1 VLLRFRYDQLFAQSD
16 TQMTLPSSRPRI
28 AILGMGKLGRS
39 LSILLNAAEY
49 SVTEWS
55 RGKTIPSDC
64 EIYWVT
70 ANDSNIP
77 EVANL
82 IDIGSLVIHSSGS
95 LGLDCLAPHSNTGSL
110 HPLQSFPGPD
120 VAMPNLDGVYA
131 AVSGAPEI
139 AVQLSQIASDLGM
152 TPVEIDGDRVLYH
165 TAAVLAGNFATT
177 LLYEATE
184 VLRKAGIPADLAPK
198 MLAPLM
204 ISSIRQA
211 TNGKIADALTGPI
224 SRGDMSTISKHIGTL
239 SSQNLDTRIY
249 RLLAQRSVDML
260 VSEGKLSIEES
271 VSIIRT
277 LG

>member
-1 VLLRFRYDQLFAQSD
+1 
-16 TQMTLPSSRPRI
+16 MTLPSSRPRI

-39 LSILLNAAEY
+39 LSILLNEAGY
-49 SVTEWS
+49 SVTEWR
-55 RGKTIPSDC
+55 RGSTIPGDC

-70 ANDSNIP
+70 ANDSNISD
-77 EVANL
+77 VANL
-82 IDIGSLVIHSSGS
+82 VDVGPLVIHSSGS
-95 LGLDCLAPHSNTGSL
+95 LGLECLTPHSNTGSL
-110 HPLQSFPGPD
+110 HPLQSFPGPE
-120 VAMPNLDGVYA
+120 VAMPNLEGVYA
-131 AVSGAPEI
+131 AVSGDPKI
-139 AVQLSQIASDLGM
+139 SQIASDLGM
-152 TPVEIDGDRVLYH
+152 TPVEVDGDRVIYH
-165 TAAVLAGNFATT
+165 AAAVLAGNFATT

-184 VLRKAGIPADLAPK
+184 ILRKAGIPADLAPK

-224 SRGDMSTISKHIGTL
+224 SRRDMTTISKHIGTL
-239 SSQNLDTRIY
+239 SSQNLDTRVY

-260 VSEGKLSIEES
+260 LREGKLSIEES